1 MVLVSGTVEITKDDD
16 GNPHMEVNAFNS
28 YGVPVHIVYDGTPTT
43 LKNVTTK
50 DVVIKKQLR
59 DNQLLII
66 RNNEVYNVMGAQ
78 VD

>member
-1 MVLVSGTVEITKDDD
+1 MSFS
-16 GNPHMEVNAFNS
+16 PMS
-28 YGVPVHIVYDGTPTT
+28 
-43 LKNVTTK
+43 NVTTK

>member
-1 MVLVSGTVEITKDDD
+1 MS
-16 GNPHMEVNAFNS
+16 
-28 YGVPVHIVYDGTPTT
+28 
-43 LKNVTTK
+43 NVTTK